1 MKNLLKGY
9 EILSQVFMFGFLTLM
24 LLALSEGNADVSV
37 AMMLVSF
44 IFIMTTS
51 WTHSAT
57 YANWKQRN
65 NY

>member
-51 WTHSAT
+51 WTHSST